1 MKKTQYKYK
10 VSLILPVYNG
20 ERFLARCLDTVLA
33 QSLTD
38 FEVICINDVT
48 PDDSQDIIDQ
58 YVAKDPRVK
67 SIIHEVNKG
76 HGPARNT
83 GIKASLGEFIFHI
96 DPDDTIPANSLEILY
111 KVAQEYGS
119 DLVRGCYERIENG
132 KTVKVLGKIYP
143 KAAYNTNIFRD
154 KNLQRIPSGH
164 WLGLY
169 RSTIFKK
176 VFYPEDVN
184 FAYDMVFLAK
194 AYIAAEKISAI
205 PDIVYYYHEN
215 PYSVMNS
222 KVSWKKVYG
231 DMIWRKKVYEIMCEA
246 GLNEQALTR
255 FIASGE
261 YVIDTFWKPMVQTF
275 VYDEVKEFLQFY
287 RDLHAELGIPQPWDK
302 NTSEFVKKIR
312 QGIIEGEDEKVV
324 VLLGGI
330 TPSNKTVNRPKVSV
344 IIPIYNTEKY
354 LRECIDSVCNQ
365 DLKEIEIICVNDCSP
380 DNCLDIINEYVEKD
394 SRVMLVNH
402 EVNKGLTAARNS
414 GVEASTGEYL
424 RHLDSDDYIPSDALS
439 ALYEIASRNDSDIVR
454 AGGRTFIKGVVQGR
468 KKHHMPFSRDVD
480 NTTFLECQYLW
491 SFSGSPFF
499 LFKREFV
506 EKHSLKFPVGVFHHE
521 DYIYL
526 SQALPLA
533 KRISLLYK
541 DCYFY
546 RILPRK
552 FSIKGALEQVNS
564 IKRIKS
570 NLEAFPIQKDYFLN
584 YMRQPYCEL
593 IHNVKKHSRNDYNQ
607 VYDEFKEIYK
617 DVPQYNQVS
626 FLWNSEFSEDYILDF
641 YKSLAGTKYEI
652 EKDNQIAIVDESIKD
667 SVIQTLQNEIQIRNE
682 KLKVLTAEN
691 DQTKA
696 EIKEYA
702 NRLNDLYHSYSWK
715 ITKPAR
721 WIVKLFR
728 GV

>member
-20 ERFLARCLDTVLA
+20 ERYLARCLDTILA
-33 QSLTD
+33 QSLID

-48 PDDSQDIIDQ
+48 PDNSQDIIDQ

-67 SIIHEVNKG
+67 SIIHKVNKG

-83 GIKASLGEFIFHI
+83 GIKASLGKFIFHI

-111 KVAQEYGS
+111 KIAEEHGS
-119 DLVRGCYERIENG
+119 DLVRGCYERVEDG
-132 KTVKVLGKIYP
+132 KKVKVLGKIYP

-169 RSTIFKK
+169 RSTIFKQ
-176 VFYPEDVN
+176 VFYPEDVK

-194 AYIAAEKISAI
+194 AYIAAEKISAV
-205 PDIVYYYHEN
+205 PDIVYFYHEN

-222 KVSWKKVYG
+222 KVSWKKIYG
-231 DMIWRKKVYEIMCEA
+231 DMIWRKKVYEIMCKA
-246 GLNEQALTR
+246 GLNEPAYTR

-261 YVIDTFWKPMVQTF
+261 YVIDTFWKPMISSF
-275 VYDEVKEFLQFY
+275 EFDEIKEFFKFY
-287 RDLHAELGIPQPWDK
+287 RELHTELGIEEPWDE

-312 QGIIEGEDEKVV
+312 SEIINGGDEKAV
-324 VLLGGI
+324 VLLGG
-330 TPSNKTVNRPKVSV
+330 TVPSGVNANRPKISV

-380 DNCLDIINEYVEKD
+380 DNCLEIINEYIEKD
-394 SRVMLVNH
+394 KRVKLVNH

-414 GVEASTGEYL
+414 GVEAATGEYL

-439 ALYEIASRNDSDIVR
+439 ALYEIAHRNDSDIVR
-454 AGGRTFIKGVVQGR
+454 AGGRTFIKGVIQDR
-468 KKHHMPFSRDVD
+468 KKHHMPFSRNVD

-491 SFSGSPFF
+491 AFSGCPFF

-552 FSIKGALEQVNS
+552 FSIKGAIEQVNS
-564 IKRIKS
+564 IKRIKA
-570 NLEAFPIQKDYFLN
+570 NLAAFPIQRDYFLN
-584 YMRQPYCEL
+584 YMRHPYCEL
-593 IHNVKKHSRNDYNQ
+593 MHNVKKHSRQNYNQ
-607 VYDEFKEIYK
+607 LYDDFKEIYK
-617 DVPQYNQVS
+617 DVPQYNEVS
-626 FLWNSEFSEDYILDF
+626 FLWNSEFNEEYVLHFFKTLIGYADQTQVEN
-641 YKSLAGTKYEI
+641 KM
-652 EKDNQIAIVDESIKD
+652 AIVDESIKG

-682 KLKVLTAEN
+682 KLRTLEEEN
-691 DQTKA
+691 EITRA
-696 EIKEYA
+696 EINEYA

-721 WIVKLFR
+721 WAFKLFK